1 MLHKKM
7 VRAAARPISLH
18 EAHHQQQGMVVG
30 LNTHA
35 RDGRVAMK
43 SAPPRIFFLPISVSL
58 DAYWNYGANS
68 NDIQATF
75 GKDYYPLH
83 IQTL

>member
-7 VRAAARPISLH
+7 VRAAAPQISLH
-18 EAHHQQQGMVVG
+18 EAHHKRQVVAVV
-30 LNTHA
+30 LKTNV

-58 DAYWNYGANS
+58 DAYWIIGNYGRHS
-68 NDIQATF
+68 NDIPPAF
-75 GKDYYPLH
+75 GKDY
-83 IQTL
+83 